1 MNTPK
6 YVGIVQSDPQWP
18 QLIAHG
24 DDKAQVES
32 DINKDVSQLKGRIG
46 DIYIRER
53 DTRRQ
58 FSPSDLKRI
67 NKAVE
72 ESGVAFLW
80 DPSGSTIKVVADI
93 VLTEFR
99 KLINQP

>member
-6 YVGIVQSDPQWP
+6 YIGIVQSDPQWP

-24 DDKAQVES
+24 DDKASVES
-32 DINKDVSQLKGRIG
+32 EINKDVSQLKGRIG

-58 FSPSDLKRI
+58 FSPEDVRAISALLWANHGIDICSPR
-67 NKAVE
+67 KANE
-72 ESGVAFLW
+72 AIEFILA
-80 DPSGSTIKVVADI
+80 K
-93 VLTEFR
+93 FR